1 MKGFHLYGLVAGL
14 LLGGD
19 FLCLFVEIRVSTPL
33 EITLTCGIPFEWF
46 FEMKVCS
53 LAIYLRVQFC
63 KNCAHGIEF
72 V

>member
-1 MKGFHLYGLVAGL
+1 MKGSHLYGLVACL
-14 LLGGD
+14 LLSGD
-19 FLCLFVEIRVSTPL
+19 SMFVEIRVSTPL